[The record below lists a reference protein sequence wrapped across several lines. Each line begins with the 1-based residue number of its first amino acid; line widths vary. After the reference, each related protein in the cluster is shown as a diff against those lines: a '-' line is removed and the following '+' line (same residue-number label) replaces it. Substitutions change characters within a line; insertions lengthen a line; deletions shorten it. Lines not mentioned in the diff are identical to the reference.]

1 MGKVAHLQ
9 QIVGPEKPEILHAY
23 DLRRNVQT
31 RWRAPPLQRREATW
45 RGETPRGGG
54 KRLLVKYGRHK
65 RGTRA
70 RIARE
75 LGVSEATVSRDAAHP
90 AMLCYLFLYGGR
102 MKDYRAFMLLAG

>member
-1 MGKVAHLQ
+1 MTFDEVCRRAGGRRRYNAERQRGAEKRRAEVA
-9 QIVGPEKPEILHAY
+9 
-23 DLRRNVQT
+23 
-31 RWRAPPLQRREATW
+31 
-45 RGETPRGGG
+45 
-54 KRLLVKYGRHK
+54 RLLVKYGRHK